1 MRTEISP
8 AGGTSG
14 GGAISITSEIS
25 PTTGEE
31 TFSIGVKVDND
42 TVKIVNDK
50 LSISLNS
57 RVDND
62 TIKVISDKLT
72 GGKYKFKRVD
82 EKTLGDG
89 IWASYRLAYKA
100 PGASDYVELTDEQ
113 IDIPELDILEE
124 VHICKATYDS
134 ATGKYTETATDP
146 SDPRWDTAAG
156 DVYLHLI
163 WKVTD
168 QDHQG
173 GTTTTETYIKISDM
187 IRVDLSS
194 LMTRVSNLEDA
205 SNNVFGPRLNSC
217 DASIVALRQQI
228 SDTSSDFNTKLQN
241 TSTYFGGLND
251 ARVQD
256 IANVRSEMAT
266 AAAAA
271 KTYTDGS
278 INALNNSLTQ
288 TISSTKTE
296 LQNSISSVQSTL
308 NTKIDNNTNT
318 LNSRIAN
325 VSSNQQSTQSSLDSN
340 VSRIDGRLT
349 TIDSSMQEAF
359 TLLDEIQLTVTGY
372 LQNLEDRCT
381 EVNNLAAEVRTLAND
396 VSIQEQ
402 VMASAIV
409 DLRNGNPTNYGAA
422 PMMRSAAASDE
433 VRALSY
439 VETETDNRTIDLTA
453 LFETAEGQP
462 ADVDLRTIYDSALF
476 IAKGPAQ
483 VRVDATFRED
493 SDDTLVLY
501 YDFIDNV
508 GMKRQVIEIGNNDDA
523 VLSVLMKKTVTLA
536 KFR

>member
-1 MRTEISP
+1 
-8 AGGTSG
+8 
-14 GGAISITSEIS
+14 
-25 PTTGEE
+25 
-31 TFSIGVKVDND
+31 
-42 TVKIVNDK
+42 
-50 LSISLNS
+50 
-57 RVDND
+57 
-62 TIKVISDKLT
+62 
-72 GGKYKFKRVD
+72 
-82 EKTLGDG
+82 
-89 IWASYRLAYKA
+89 
-100 PGASDYVELTDEQ
+100 
-113 IDIPELDILEE
+113 
-124 VHICKATYDS
+124 
-134 ATGKYTETATDP
+134 
-146 SDPRWDTAAG
+146 
-156 DVYLHLI
+156 
-163 WKVTD
+163 
-168 QDHQG
+168 
-173 GTTTTETYIKISDM
+173 
-187 IRVDLSS
+187 
-194 LMTRVSNLEDA
+194 
-205 SNNVFGPRLNSC
+205 
-217 DASIVALRQQI
+217 
-228 SDTSSDFNTKLQN
+228 LQN
-241 TSTYFGGLND
+241 TSIYFGGLND

-308 NTKIDNNTNT
+308 NTKIDNNTDT

-462 ADVDLRTIYDSALF
+462 AASADLR
-476 IAKGPAQ
+476 
-483 VRVDATFRED
+483 
-493 SDDTLVLY
+493 
-501 YDFIDNV
+501 
-508 GMKRQVIEIGNNDDA
+508 
-523 VLSVLMKKTVTLA
+523 
-536 KFR
+536 